1 MTYSDM
7 NIHKQIVQFFC
18 HLRVVKDRPISCPPD
33 FLVFLCD
40 IMYLVK
46 SFFIVYKRLAEAN
59 EQLDVLNLDDQ
70 QCLNNESW
78 EMVLH

>member
-1 MTYSDM
+1 
-7 NIHKQIVQFFC
+7 
-18 HLRVVKDRPISCPPD
+18 
-33 FLVFLCD
+33 
-40 IMYLVK
+40 MYLVK

-78 EMVLH
+78 EMVLHYYTSWNVLTFLAGR